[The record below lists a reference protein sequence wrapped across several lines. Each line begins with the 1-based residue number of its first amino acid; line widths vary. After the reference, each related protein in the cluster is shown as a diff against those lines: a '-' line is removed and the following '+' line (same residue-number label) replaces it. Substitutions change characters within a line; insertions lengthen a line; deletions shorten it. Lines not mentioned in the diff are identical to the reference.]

1 MISTTEHKRGTVAN
15 SGGSPAPGE
24 SGRDREIPERLAN
37 HLGFLLARARLSL
50 IRKLD
55 AVLESSGA
63 FSRHFALAMLLGE
76 RPGLSQVQV
85 SSLLG
90 TDRTTTMNMAAE
102 LEALGIIRRARSTL
116 DRRHYALNLT
126 AAGRR
131 WIARMLPALETTSAE
146 FLAPLSAGEQ
156 VLMREWLLRLL
167 QHDLQRDEKAL
178 R

>member
-1 MISTTEHKRGTVAN
+1 MAN
-15 SGGSPAPGE
+15 SRLPPDAGE
-24 SGRDREIPERLAN
+24 SGRDRQIPDVFAK
-37 HLGFLLARARLSL
+37 HPAFLLARARLSL

-55 AVLESSGA
+55 AVLESTGA

-102 LEALGIIRRARSTL
+102 LETLGIIRRARSAL
-116 DRRHYALNLT
+116 DRRHYALHLT
-126 AAGRR
+126 PAGRR
-131 WIARMLPALETTSAE
+131 WIARILPAMENASAE

-156 VLMREWLLRLL
+156 VLMREWLLRLV
-167 QHDLQRDEKAL
+167 QRDLQRDEKAT